1 MIKTL
6 NNPVSKDFVASVARA
21 NSEFSLWQKRRHL
34 LNTNDLSLPELSLEL
49 ALTHYYKE
57 HRLHCLPPLTTLSD
71 CTVATLFY
79 ENSTR
84 TRSSFDLAARKMG
97 ATVLHLDVKSS
108 SVAKGESL
116 LDTAMNLCA
125 MGVNAIV
132 MRHSQSGA
140 PDELAEQ
147 ANQVLARSKDPAR
160 VKNLAVINAGDGAK
174 SHPSQG
180 LLDLY
185 TMLSELDLLPSLDLS
200 GKLQNPLQPDC
211 LKGKKIAII
220 GDILHSRVARSN
232 FWLLKNLGAEVHF
245 AGPPSLLPQDFA
257 ISHPGAILHHSL
269 KPAVSDAD
277 FIITLRIQLERQEQG
292 LIASLDDYKES
303 FQVNHERIKWAAK
316 AVKVL
321 HPGPINR
328 GIEITESLADDEEY
342 SRILSQ
348 VTNGVL
354 TRMAVLTLLLFQ
366 HD

>member
-1 MIKTL
+1 MPRL
-6 NNPVSKDFVASVARA
+6 SQP
-21 NSEFSLWQKRRHL
+21 HL
-34 LNTNDLSLPELSLEL
+34 LGIKDITRGDIELIFETADNFKEVINRPIKKVPSLRDL
-49 ALTHYYKE
+49 
-57 HRLHCLPPLTTLSD
+57 
-71 CTVATLFY
+71 TVANLFF

-185 TMLSELDLLPSLDLS
+185 TMLSELELLPFLDLS
-200 GKLQNPLQPDC
+200 GKLQNPLQPHC

-257 ISHPGAILHHSL
+257 DKHPGAILHHSL

-277 FIITLRIQLERQEQG
+277 FIITLRIQMERQEQG
-292 LIASLDDYKES
+292 LIASLDDYKEG